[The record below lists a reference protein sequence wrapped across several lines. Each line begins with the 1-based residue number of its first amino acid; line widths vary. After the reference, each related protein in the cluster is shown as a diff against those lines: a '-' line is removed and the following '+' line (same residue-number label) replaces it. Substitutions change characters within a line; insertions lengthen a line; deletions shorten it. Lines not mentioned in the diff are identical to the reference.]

1 MFLNNGKTRSLPDP
15 GNEDCPGRI
24 HPHAIFGI
32 AVQLSPTLFLI
43 PSRFGAWLSNAWQCL
58 RARSHMRNPNFFGS

>member
-43 PSRFGAWLSNAWQCL
+43 PSRFGA
-58 RARSHMRNPNFFGS
+58 